1 MQEEKR
7 KILTKEK
14 LREQLMRSMKVELIL
29 VIVLFVFV
37 VGLMAGLTALAYHQ
51 MPSLW
56 MIWGA
61 LLLLD
66 VGLAILWVLKIFMP
80 IVKGLC
86 YIAPGRF
93 YVVEDKLVGVGE
105 GEVVRR
111 RGAGKYGRYYTIDML
126 YFEGYGNV
134 PEDKG
139 VRGYGPVG
147 SVFYLVV
154 LEDDQHTIHTFYS
167 SQLYC
172 YKN

>member
-7 KILTKEK
+7 RILTKEK
-14 LREQLMRSMKVELIL
+14 LREQFIRSMKVELIL
-29 VIVLFVFV
+29 VIVVFVFV
-37 VGLMAGLTALAYHQ
+37 IGLMAGLTALAYHQ

-66 VGLAILWVLKIFMP
+66 VGLAILWVLKIFVP
-80 IVKGLC
+80 IIKGLC
-86 YIAPGRF
+86 YIVPGRF
-93 YVVEDKLVGVGE
+93 YVVEDTLVGVGE
-105 GEVVRR
+105 GEVMRR
-111 RGAGKYGRYYTIDML
+111 RKVGGYGGYYTVDML
-126 YFEGYGNV
+126 YFEGYGHV

-139 VRGYGPVG
+139 VRGYGPIG
-147 SVFYLVV
+147 SMFYLVV